1 MSARTPLAMLLVVLA
16 AACVDKGS
24 PVAPSSP
31 RYDITPDAT
40 QVIDGSTGPGSLY
53 RFIVPA
59 NWNGLLVVYAH
70 GYVAPDQP
78 VTLPPEASSFASLL
92 TPQGIALAYSSYSE
106 NGWAVKDGT
115 IRTLQLLGLFTS
127 KFGQPARVY
136 IGGASL
142 GGLVAIK
149 LAETYPTM
157 YRGALAACAVAGG
170 TRKMFDY
177 HANVRAIFDVLY
189 PGVLPGD
196 AADLPSG
203 TDIPSQIVGPAVTA
217 MAANPGAALTLAA
230 LDQTPVPFA
239 SPAELSES
247 IATALLGNA
256 GDLLDRLVTRGM
268 PYFDNESTTYS
279 SASLP
284 QATLDAINAAV
295 GRFDASPSALASMEQ
310 NYEPSGDL
318 RIPMLMISDQRDPTV
333 PGFNQSSYL
342 DAVTA
347 KGAEGLLVQ
356 REVPA
361 YGHCVFTPDQIG
373 TALSDLILWGEYGIK
388 PAP

>member
-1 MSARTPLAMLLVVLA
+1 MLAALLA
-16 AACVDKGS
+16 AACVDSGS
-24 PVAPSSP
+24 PVAPSSQQFEVV
-31 RYDITPDAT
+31 PDAT
-40 QVIDGSTGPGSLY
+40 QVFDGSTGPGSLY
-53 RFIVPA
+53 RFVVPS

-78 VTLPPEASSFASLL
+78 VTLPSEASSFASLL
-92 TPQGIALAYSSYSE
+92 APQGIALAYSSYSE
-106 NGWAVKDGT
+106 NGWDVKDGT

-127 KFGQPARVY
+127 KFGQPKGLY

-142 GGLVAIK
+142 GGLIAIK

-157 YRGALAACAVAGG
+157 YRGALAACAVTG

-196 AADLPSG
+196 AADLPPG
-203 TDIPSQIVGPAVTA
+203 TDITSEIVGPAIAA
-217 MAANPGAALTLAA
+217 MSIKPEPAGALSAI
-230 LDQTPVPFA
+230 DQTPVPFA

-256 GDLLDRLVTRGM
+256 GDLLDRVVTRGK
-268 PYFDNESTTYS
+268 PYFDNESTVYS

-284 QATLDAINAAV
+284 QDELDAINAAV
-295 GRFDASPSALASMEQ
+295 GRFEASPSALASFEQ

-318 RIPMLMISDQRDPTV
+318 RIPMLMLSDERDPTV

-342 DAVTA
+342 AAVTA
-347 KGAEGLLVQ
+347 KGAEAFLVQ
-356 REVPA
+356 QEVPG
-361 YGHCVFTPDQIG
+361 YGHCAFTPDQIG
-373 TALSDLILWGEYGIK
+373 TALNELILWGEHGIK
-388 PAP
+388 PTP